1 MNKTISCGNMTDEP
15 KIRTTSTGKKVA
27 EFNLALNT
35 SKDKVDYPRFIAW
48 EKKAELIE
56 NWCHKG
62 TKLLIEGHIHTDS
75 YDGKNGKVYT
85 TDIIVDNVEFVGKK
99 EQAEG
104 ENEHED
110 FMKIPE
116 GIGEEIPFG

>member
-1 MNKTISCGNMTDEP
+1 MNKTISVGNMTDEP

-75 YDGKNGKVYT
+75 YEGKNGKVYT
-85 TDIIVDNVEFVGKK
+85 TDIIVDNLEFLSKK
-99 EQAEG
+99 ETTEARSDE
-104 ENEHED
+104 
-110 FMKIPE
+110 FMHIPE
-116 GIGEEIPFG
+116 GIEQEIPFS